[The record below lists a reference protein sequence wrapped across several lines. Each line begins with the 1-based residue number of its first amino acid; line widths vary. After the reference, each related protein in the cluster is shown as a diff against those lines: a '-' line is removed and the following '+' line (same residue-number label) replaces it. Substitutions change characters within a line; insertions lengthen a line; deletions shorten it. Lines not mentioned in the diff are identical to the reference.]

1 MTELVRYTSI
11 NGWEE
16 AWQSLLPRCAFD
28 APFMTPR
35 WQQAWWEEYGDSSET
50 HLLLMKGDEGLNA
63 IAPLS
68 RRNGEMTFIGDP
80 NVCDYADFLVSQDA
94 EDQFYPMLLDY
105 LDEEEWQELK
115 LFSLPQESPTLTK
128 LPDLARER
136 GHRVDI
142 EEEDVAP
149 GVALPDTWDEYLANL
164 TKKDRHELR
173 RKMRRLES
181 YDQGFD
187 WYGITDWQEVGASL
201 DDFFLLMRKS
211 REEKSI
217 FLTGPR
223 ESFFRSM
230 VMKLSH
236 SGLLKLF
243 FLEMGGRKVAAA
255 LCFDYDSK
263 RFLYNSGL
271 DPDYKYYS
279 VGLLLHALCIG
290 DAIEG
295 GRSYF
300 DFLRGPEP
308 YKYDLGGK
316 NRVIYRMVVTR
327 S

>member
-1 MTELVRYTSI
+1 MT
-11 NGWEE
+11 
-16 AWQSLLPRCAFD
+16 
-28 APFMTPR
+28 
-35 WQQAWWEEYGDSSET
+35 
-50 HLLLMKGDEGLNA
+50 GDEGLSA

-68 RRNGEMTFIGDP
+68 RRDGEMTFIGDP

-105 LDEEEWQELK
+105 LDEEEWQELN
-115 LFSLPQESPTLTK
+115 LFSLPQESPTLAK

-136 GHRVDI
+136 GHQVQI

-149 GVALPDTWDEYLANL
+149 GVVLPDTWDEYLGTL
-164 TKKDRHELR
+164 SKKDRHELR
-173 RKMRRLES
+173 RKMRRLEA
-181 YDQGFD
+181 YDEGFG
-187 WYGITDWQEVGASL
+187 WYGLTDSQEVGASL
-201 DDFFLLMRKS
+201 EDFFLLMRQS
-211 REEKSI
+211 REDKST

-236 SGLLKLF
+236 AGVLKLF
-243 FLEMGGRKVAAA
+243 FLEMGGKKVAAA

-300 DFLRGPEP
+300 DFLRGSEP